1 MKHLIILAS
10 IAVLTIGAA
19 ACTREKPTNE
29 TPPPQVA
36 ASDLTTTPGA
46 PGAATVAPG
55 SPPAPTDTPVV
66 TSTVVVAPTSVPT
79 AVLPTSVPVVPL
91 VPVST
96 PTPSA
101 SAPGTYTVQWGDWLN
116 KIAQQFGVSTQ
127 AIVDANPGLNPNLI
141 YPGQV
146 LKIPAPGTTP
156 PSSGGVTPPT
166 TNPGTYTVQRGDWI
180 YAIARRFGVTVPA
193 LLAANPGINPNFVPR
208 SGVEHPRRRRND
220 ASAWTRRQLY
230 RSAGRY
236 TFLDCGALP
245 HDDVRLANCE
255 SSGES
260 ELYLP
265 GASTDHSAVM
275 PQDSNT
281 TRGASE
287 AICASR
293 SL

>member
-10 IAVLTIGAA
+10 IAILTIGAA

-29 TPPPQVA
+29 TPAPQVA

-46 PGAATVAPG
+46 ATPVPG
-55 SPPAPTDTPVV
+55 STSAPTDTPVV
-66 TSTVVVAPTSVPT
+66 TSTVIVTATSAPT
-79 AVLPTSVPVVPL
+79 AVLPTSVPVVP
-91 VPVST
+91 VST
-96 PTPSA
+96 PTPSAPA

-193 LLAANPGINPNFVPR
+193 LLAANPGINPNFVFPGQVLSIPG
-208 SGVEHPRRRRND
+208 SGGTTPPPPGP
-220 ASAWTRRQLY
+220 
-230 RSAGRY
+230 AGSY
-236 TFLDCGALP
+236 TVQPGDTLFSIAVRFRTTTYALQIAN
-245 HDDVRLANCE
+245 HLANPNFI
-255 SSGES
+255 
-260 ELYLP
+260 YP
-265 GASTDHSAVM
+265 GQVLTI
-275 PQDSNT
+275 PQ
-281 TRGASE
+281 
-287 AICASR
+287 
-293 SL
+293 